1 MDKGGIVSADPDIKP
16 LRAALRGE
24 VQHPPP
30 LWLMRQAGRYLP
42 EYRALRARAGSFL
55 DLCYAPALAAEASL
69 QPIRRFGFDG
79 VILFS
84 DILVVPEALGVKLW
98 FQEGEG
104 PCLEPIREGSALA
117 VFDEERQ
124 RRHLAPVYEAMERV
138 VSAAPAE
145 ATVLGFA
152 GAPWTLATYMVGGG
166 RSRDF
171 TATKGWAYREPASFG
186 RLIETVQEAVA
197 AHLVAQLDAGA
208 DAVQIFDSWAG
219 ALPEN
224 ALVRWSIEPLRK
236 IVATVKAAHPAAP
249 VIVYPRGAGV
259 LYERIAAETG
269 ADAISVDSTVPP
281 AWAAA
286 RLQPHGTVQGNLDP
300 AALLAGGDAL
310 REATESILEALG
322 HGPFVFN
329 LGEGVLPATPPDH
342 VAELCNL
349 VRNPRGGRR

>member
-1 MDKGGIVSADPDIKP
+1 MTEDRDIKP
-16 LRAALRGE
+16 LLAALGGE
-24 VQHPPP
+24 ALQPLP

-69 QPIRRFGFDG
+69 QPLKRFDLDG

-104 PCLEPIREGSALA
+104 PCLEPIREGEALP
-117 VFDEERQ
+117 VFDVARQ
-124 RRHLAPVYEAMERV
+124 RRHLAPVYEAMKRV
-138 VSAAPAE
+138 VAAAPAG

-166 RSRDF
+166 RSKDF
-171 TATKGWAYREPASFG
+171 IAVKGWAYRDPESFA
-186 RLIETVQEAVA
+186 RLIETVQEAVS
-197 AHLVAQLDAGA
+197 AHLIAQLDAGA

-219 ALPEN
+219 ALPESEF
-224 ALVRWSIEPLRK
+224 RHWCIEPVTK
-236 IVATVKAAHPAAP
+236 IVDAVKAAHPAAP
-249 VIVYPRGAGV
+249 VIGYPRGAGIA
-259 LYERIAAETG
+259 YERFAGETG
-269 ADAISVDSTVPP
+269 VDVVSIDSTVPP

-286 RLQPHGTVQGNLDP
+286 HLQRRCTVQGNLDP
-300 AALLAGGDAL
+300 AALLAGGEAL
-310 REATESILEALG
+310 GRAATTILDALG

-329 LGEGVLPATPPDH
+329 LGEGVVPQTPPDH
-342 VAELCNL
+342 VARLTNL
-349 VRNPRGGRR
+349 VHAWPGKDGR